1 MKTSAERTKDI
12 LARADAE
19 RARRKK
25 RIKLTSVLAAGLSL
39 VLALN
44 LVLFI
49 PYNTALP
56 DISAY
61 RGSEYYSLMQQINE
75 LTYRPPQYK
84 NNFEAWF
91 GGLFGG
97 AKGDMM
103 EAPGG
108 GSADGNA
115 GSADGS
121 YSEVTDNQVQGVIEG
136 DRFKRTKET
145 IFYLLG
151 SDDGYELRAY
161 SIAKADSKL
170 LGTAAIEAEK
180 GTDISRADY
189 TERAEIYLSGDGKT
203 VTVFAPARVDTASGR
218 QVFTMAVSIDVADP
232 AHMRETGRTYVSGNY
247 VTARNIDD
255 DFLLVGT
262 FSVNSDPD
270 FSDEAQYL
278 PQTGKLGDMETLPA
292 GDIICPDVATA
303 ARYTV
308 VTRLNESAEIED
320 CLAFFSYTD
329 EVYVSE
335 NNIFVTRGYNNGEA
349 AVCGEYVSYTVRES
363 RTEISAVSY
372 AGGELTLLGSA
383 DIPGTVKDQ
392 YSMDERDGTL
402 RVVTT
407 LYRRFLHVAGDT
419 SYLPDEGGQNAGV
432 YVISLRDFTVL
443 GCLEW
448 FAPDGE
454 EVMSVR
460 FEKEENAVWVCTA
473 IELTDPVFKIVLS
486 DPAHL
491 TYIRTADIHGYST
504 SLVDFTGDTLLGVGY
519 GSAWDTL
526 KIEVY
531 AEGEAGSDIHSLA
544 SYEAENVS
552 FSSKYKAY
560 LIDRENALIG
570 LHVNFY
576 GDGSYYLLLHFDG
589 EQPSELEKVP
599 IFSGLPAQTRA
610 IVIDD
615 WLYILTPVRLDFTAI
630 ELNFKEAA

>member
-103 EAPGG
+103 EAPGDMG
-108 GSADGNA
+108 GADDDA
-115 GSADGS
+115 YA
-121 YSEVTDNQVQGVIEG
+121 EVTDNQVQGVIEG
-136 DRFKRTKET
+136 DLFKRTDSH
-145 IFYLLG
+145 IFYLNTQPQYTGYTLYAYTVAG
-151 SDDGYELRAY
+151 EESAQCGALTILPDEGTTFRGYADG
-161 SIAKADSKL
+161 
-170 LGTAAIEAEK
+170 
-180 GTDISRADY
+180 
-189 TERAEIYLSGDGKT
+189 AEIYLSGDGNT
-203 VTVFAPARVDTASGR
+203 VTLFTPVFVRNGKTSG
-218 QVFTMAVSIDVADP
+218 VYTEIVGIDVSDP
-232 AHMRETGRTYVSGNY
+232 ANMRETGRRYVSGNY
-247 VTARNIDD
+247 ITSRSIGG
-255 DFLLVGT
+255 DFLLVSEFVVYSNPN
-262 FSVNSDPD
+262 FSE
-270 FSDEAQYL
+270 EAQYL
-278 PQTGKLGDMETLPA
+278 PQAGELGDMETLPA

-303 ARYTV
+303 ARYTI

-349 AVCGEYVSYTVRES
+349 AVCGEYVSYTFRES

-407 LYRRFLHVAGDT
+407 LYRRFLNVAGDT

-432 YVISLRDFTVL
+432 YVISLSDFSIL
-443 GCLEW
+443 GSLEW

-473 IELTDPVFKIVLS
+473 IELTDPVFKIDLS
-486 DPAHL
+486 DPKNI
-491 TYIRTADIHGYST
+491 TCIRTEDIDGYST
-504 SLVDFTGDTLLGVGY
+504 SLVDFTGGTLLGIGY
-519 GSAWDTL
+519 GTWDSL

-531 AEGEAGSDIHSLA
+531 AEDGDSVRSLDA
-544 SYEAENVS
+544 YEMKNVS
-552 FSSKYKAY
+552 FASEYKAY

-589 EQPSELEKVP
+589 EQLSELEKMP

>member
-103 EAPGG
+103 EAPGDMG
-108 GSADGNA
+108 GADDDA
-115 GSADGS
+115 YA
-121 YSEVTDNQVQGVIEG
+121 EVTDNQVQGVIEG
-136 DRFKRTKET
+136 DLFKRTDSH
-145 IFYLLG
+145 IFYLNTQPQYTGYTLYAYTVAG
-151 SDDGYELRAY
+151 EESAQCGALTILPDEGTTFRGYADG
-161 SIAKADSKL
+161 
-170 LGTAAIEAEK
+170 
-180 GTDISRADY
+180 
-189 TERAEIYLSGDGKT
+189 AEIYLSGDGNT
-203 VTVFAPARVDTASGR
+203 VTLFTPVFVRNGKTSG
-218 QVFTMAVSIDVADP
+218 VYTEIVGIDVSDP
-232 AHMRETGRTYVSGNY
+232 ANMRETGRRYVSGNY
-247 VTARNIDD
+247 ITSRSVEG
-255 DFLLVGT
+255 DFLLVSE
-262 FSVNSDPD
+262 FAVYSNPD

-278 PQTGKLGDMETLPA
+278 PQAGELGDMETLPI
-292 GDIICPDVATA
+292 DNIICPDVATA

-349 AVCGEYVSYTVRES
+349 AVCGEYVSYTFRES

-407 LYRRFLHVAGDT
+407 LYRRFLNVAGDT

-432 YVISLRDFTVL
+432 YVISLSDFSIL
-443 GCLEW
+443 GSLEW
-448 FAPDGE
+448 FAPKNE
-454 EVMSVR
+454 QVMSVR

-473 IELTDPVFKIVLS
+473 IELTDPVFKIDLS
-486 DPAHL
+486 DPKNI
-491 TYIRTADIHGYST
+491 TCIRTEDIDGYST
-504 SLVDFTGDTLLGVGY
+504 SLVDFTGGTLLGIGY
-519 GSAWDTL
+519 GTWDSL

-531 AEGEAGSDIHSLA
+531 AEDGDSVRSLDA
-544 SYEAENVS
+544 YEMKNVS
-552 FSSKYKAY
+552 FASEYKAY

-570 LHVNFY
+570 LHALNQT
-576 GDGSYYLLLHFDG
+576 DGSNTYILLHFDG
-589 EQPSELEKVP
+589 YELIPVAEIPLVVA
-599 IFSGLPAQTRA
+599 GEENRTRA
-610 IVIDD
+610 TIIDGF
-615 WLYILTPVRLDFTAI
+615 LYVMTALPEDFIAVPVTEYA
-630 ELNFKEAA
+630 